1 MADKTTQIIVKGEP
15 KPAEPGPS
23 STNASKATG
32 SGEAAKAAK
41 KKAVKQHVQRDK
53 KWQANK
59 KSHLPT
65 VGAGA
70 RFPKTP
76 MKIARLKKLITS
88 TERLPCE
95 RCHQEQRPL
104 PPEFMYVHCGRCP
117 FRGQDVFYP
126 YRRLRQDKHVFYTS
140 DYGASLDITDLRLL
154 DGKLVSGPQEDFSRE
169 RLVAFDTIMDSMK
182 NIVRRK

>member
-1 MADKTTQIIVKGEP
+1 MADKTKQIIVEGQP

-23 STNASKATG
+23 NADASKATG
-32 SGEAAKAAK
+32 SGEAAKSVK
-41 KKAVKQHVQRDK
+41 KKAVKQQVQRDK
-53 KWQANK
+53 TRQKNK
-59 KSHLPT
+59 KSHLPS

-76 MKIARLKKLITS
+76 MKITRLKKLITS

-104 PPEFMYVHCGRCP
+104 PPEYMYVHCGRCP
-117 FRGQDVFYP
+117 FRGQDVFYA
-126 YRRLRQDKHVFYTS
+126 YRRLRQDKHVFYAS
-140 DYGASLDITDLRLL
+140 DYEASLDITDLRLL

-169 RLVAFDTIMDSMK
+169 RLVAFDIIMDSVK